1 MTRLTTAGQN
11 LELRWR
17 RDNTLDLEPD
27 DYLRLILRKTCCYTT
42 IYPLRIG
49 ALVGSRGSVDGPTL
63 EALSEFAFY
72 LGAAFQIRDDLLN
85 LVGSE
90 ERYGKERLGDLH
102 EGKRTL
108 LLIRL
113 LSVAD
118 EADRAWLGAYLGRPI
133 SERRA
138 EEAEHVLGLMERY
151 DCLTFATTWGQ
162 AIATAARVA
171 FVDAFAGVRPSAHT
185 DLLEAM
191 IAYMLERP
199 R

>member
-1 MTRLTTAGQN
+1 MTRLTTAGQD

-27 DYLRLILRKTCCYTT
+27 DYLQLILRKTCCYTT

-63 EALSEFAFY
+63 EALSQFAFY

-90 ERYGKERLGDLH
+90 ERYGKEHLGDLH

-108 LLIRL
+108 MLIRL
-113 LSVAD
+113 LGEAD
-118 EADRAWLGAYLGRPI
+118 ATDRAWLGDLPRPPD
-133 SERRA
+133 RRA
-138 EEAEHVLGLMERY
+138 SPRRGR
-151 DCLTFATTWGQ
+151 
-162 AIATAARVA
+162 ARA
-171 FVDAFAGVRPSAHT
+171 HADGALRLPRRSPPRGARPSPPPPTWRSPMPSPACDH
-185 DLLEAM
+185 
-191 IAYMLERP
+191 RP
-199 R
+199 TPTSSRR